1 MRLVRLE
8 VTDFRN
14 HPRAAIDLEP
24 GANLLVGPNGVGKTN
39 LLEAVIFLASL
50 ASHRSSQ
57 DAALVR
63 SGTAAAVV
71 RAAVLRSNRRVLVE
85 LEIRPGTGV
94 RGRINRVPVPRSRDL
109 LGAVRAVLFAPEDLA
124 LVRGDPDERRR
135 FLDLLAVQERP
146 RYHSIRQDY
155 ERILKQRNSLL
166 RSAAGRPPSGAAMAT
181 LDIWDERLATAGA
194 EVWAERLRLVG
205 TLQPLV
211 TEAYR
216 ELSGRAEEAVG
227 MVYSAS
233 AVAPVSASAGA
244 GAAGPEAPEAPEGPR
259 PKPAEL
265 AELLRE
271 RYARDRRRELERGL
285 TLSGPH
291 RDDVLLSLEDLPSRS
306 HASHGEAWSLALALR
321 LASHRWLAAEGDPP
335 VLLLDDVFAELDRDR
350 RRRLAA
356 AAGDAEQVVVTAA
369 VPEEVPVEL
378 RATRFAVEPG
388 EVRRLDGASTQGRS
402 GASERSGTVG
412 RELPEPPDRSEPPR
426 APESD
431 GYT

>member
-14 HPRAAIDLEP
+14 HPHAAIDLEP

-39 LLEAVIFLASL
+39 LLEAVIFLAGL

-63 SGTAAAVV
+63 SGAAAAIL
-71 RAAVLRSNRRVLVE
+71 RAAVLRSNRRILVE

-94 RGRINRVPVPRSRDL
+94 RGRINRAPVPRSRDL

-146 RYHSIRQDY
+146 RYHSIRGDY
-155 ERILKQRNSLL
+155 ERILKQRNTLL
-166 RSAAGRPPSGAAMAT
+166 RSAAGRPPSGGAMAT
-181 LDIWDERLATAGA
+181 LDIWDERLAAAGA

-216 ELSGRAEEAVG
+216 ELSGRADEAVG

-233 AVAPVSASAGA
+233 AVAGGGA
-244 GAAGPEAPEAPEGPR
+244 EAAEDPR
-259 PKPAEL
+259 RKPAEL

-271 RYARDRRRELERGL
+271 RYTRDRRRELERGL

-291 RDDVLLSLEDLPSRS
+291 RDDVLLSLQELPARS

-356 AAGDAEQVVVTAA
+356 AARNAEQVVVTAA

-388 EVRRLDGASTQGRS
+388 EVRRLDGVSGPGRP

-412 RELPEPPDRSEPPR
+412 TQLPEAPEASDRSEPPR
-426 APESD
+426 TPESD

>member
-14 HPRAAIDLEP
+14 HPSAAIDLEP
-24 GANLLVGPNGVGKTN
+24 GPNLLVGPNGVGKTN
-39 LLEAVIFLASL
+39 LLEAVTYLASL

-63 SGTAAAVV
+63 AGAAAAIV

-85 LEIRPGTGV
+85 VEIRPGTGV
-94 RGRINRVPVPRSRDL
+94 RGRINRSPLPRARDL

-135 FLDLLAVQERP
+135 LLDLLAVQRRP
-146 RYHSIRQDY
+146 RFHGSRQDY
-155 ERILKQRNSLL
+155 ERILRQRNTLL
-166 RSAAGRPPSGAAMAT
+166 RSAAGRPLSGAAMAT
-181 LDIWDERLATAGA
+181 LDVWDERLAVAGA
-194 EVWAERLRLVG
+194 EVWAERLRLVE
-205 TLQPLV
+205 TLRPLV
-211 TEAYR
+211 TDAYR

-227 MVYSAS
+227 LAYAAS
-233 AVAPVSASAGA
+233 AADADADAKGDGQAVPGSG
-244 GAAGPEAPEAPEGPR
+244 
-259 PKPAEL
+259 EL
-265 AELLRE
+265 AELLR
-271 RYARDRRRELERGL
+271 RRFARDRKRELERGL

-291 RDDVLLSLEDLPSRS
+291 RDDLLLSLEGLPARS

-321 LASHRWLAAEGDPP
+321 LASHRWLGAEGERP

-356 AAGDAEQVVVTAA
+356 VAAAAEQALVTAA

-378 RATRFAVEPG
+378 RAARFAVEPG
-388 EVRRLDGASTQGRS
+388 AVRRLDPGGGGA
-402 GASERSGTVG
+402 GT
-412 RELPEPPDRSEPPR
+412 PAPPPVDPPPAPRAAGGDPPR
-426 APESD
+426 MPGPPATPDTPRPPEGD